1 MKETNTGD
9 NYTLFDLPDF
19 DLKDINIDLPEVD
32 FDLAPLDLD
41 LPEIDFD
48 IEGVDLDLNFD
59 GLQDDKDVD
68 FPVLDFTDIPGL
80 DI

>member
-1 MKETNTGD
+1 MKEPNTGD

-19 DLKDINIDLPEVD
+19 DLKDINIDLPE
-32 FDLAPLDLD
+32 
-41 LPEIDFD
+41 IDFD

-59 GLQDDKDVD
+59 GLLDDKDFD
-68 FPVLDFTDIPGL
+68 IPVLDFTDIPGL